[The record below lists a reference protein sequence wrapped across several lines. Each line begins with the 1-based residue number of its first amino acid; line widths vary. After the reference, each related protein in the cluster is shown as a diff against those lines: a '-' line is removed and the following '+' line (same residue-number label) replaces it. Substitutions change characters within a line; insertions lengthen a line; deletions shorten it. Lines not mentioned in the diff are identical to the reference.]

1 MASAA
6 SSGLFGWWHEGDEA
20 AHKALIAASLGWML
34 DAFDVMLYA
43 LVLKSLM
50 ADLHLD
56 SSTAGWVGSVTL
68 LAAAAGGLMFGVLA
82 DRVGRT
88 RALMLSVLLYSIFTA
103 ACGFAQSAM
112 QLALFRIFLGIGM
125 GGEWASGAALVSET
139 WPDRVRGRALGF
151 MQSAWAV
158 GYAMAALVNYL
169 VQDVAGLNWR
179 YVFFVGVLPALAT
192 LWIRRSVEEPE
203 LWKRAQRE
211 PQKITAR
218 AAMGG
223 SMLRVT
229 AAVTA
234 MNACCLFAY
243 WGFNSWIPT
252 YLSSA
257 ESAGGMG
264 FSNKLMSGLVFVNQ
278 IGMWFGYITFG
289 FISDATGRK
298 RAYVVYLLLAAVLV
312 WVYTSTRNP
321 WLLLILGPITAFF
334 ATGYFSGF
342 GAVTAELYP
351 TAVRATAQGFTY
363 NLGRIV
369 SAAAPWL
376 VGDFAKSH
384 GFPAALSLAATAFLF
399 AAACWI
405 FIPETKGRTIT
416 S

>member
-6 SSGLFGWWHEGDEA
+6 SSGLFGWWREGDEA

-103 ACGFAQSAM
+103 ACGFAQSAV
-112 QLALFRIFLGIGM
+112 QLAVFRIFLGIGM

-203 LWKRAQRE
+203 LWKRAQAE

-264 FSNKLMSGLVFVNQ
+264 
-278 IGMWFGYITFG
+278 
-289 FISDATGRK
+289 
-298 RAYVVYLLLAAVLV
+298 
-312 WVYTSTRNP
+312 
-321 WLLLILGPITAFF
+321 
-334 ATGYFSGF
+334 
-342 GAVTAELYP
+342 
-351 TAVRATAQGFTY
+351 
-363 NLGRIV
+363 
-369 SAAAPWL
+369 
-376 VGDFAKSH
+376 
-384 GFPAALSLAATAFLF
+384 LSL
-399 AAACWI
+399 I
-405 FIPETKGRTIT
+405 HI
-416 S
+416 

>member
-151 MQSAWAV
+151 SYMKV
-158 GYAMAALVNYL
+158 
-169 VQDVAGLNWR
+169 D
-179 YVFFVGVLPALAT
+179 PALDEVSAVRWYRELLQGFVAAEASLSAT
-192 LWIRRSVEEPE
+192 L
-203 LWKRAQRE
+203 
-211 PQKITAR
+211 
-218 AAMGG
+218 G
-223 SMLRVT
+223 S
-229 AAVTA
+229 
-234 MNACCLFAY
+234 
-243 WGFNSWIPT
+243 S
-252 YLSSA
+252 
-257 ESAGGMG
+257 
-264 FSNKLMSGLVFVNQ
+264 
-278 IGMWFGYITFG
+278 
-289 FISDATGRK
+289 
-298 RAYVVYLLLAAVLV
+298 
-312 WVYTSTRNP
+312 
-321 WLLLILGPITAFF
+321 
-334 ATGYFSGF
+334 
-342 GAVTAELYP
+342 
-351 TAVRATAQGFTY
+351 
-363 NLGRIV
+363 
-369 SAAAPWL
+369 
-376 VGDFAKSH
+376 
-384 GFPAALSLAATAFLF
+384 
-399 AAACWI
+399 
-405 FIPETKGRTIT
+405 
-416 S
+416 